1 MKKINFDEVFKKY
14 MAWIILLVVLFL
26 FSFTKNF
33 LSFANIV
40 NILSQNSYAIICSL
54 GVAFLMMAGEIDLS
68 VGYIM
73 SLCSV
78 IAGILN
84 VQMGIPAV
92 PVILFHCSPYPLPSL
107 SCSSVRTSFGSTNLW
122 LFCLFASQAGPPIT
136 AQTS

>member
-68 VGYIM
+68 VVYHVFVFGHRGYTE
-73 SLCSV
+73 CSN
-78 IAGILN
+78 GDP
-84 VQMGIPAV
+84 G
-92 PVILFHCSPYPLPSL
+92 
-107 SCSSVRTSFGSTNLW
+107 
-122 LFCLFASQAGPPIT
+122 CLKHPDHDRCWYAAEHVEQLLI
-136 AQTS
+136 